1 MSDYSSPIVIA
12 HRGAS
17 QDAYQNT
24 IKAFE
29 LAVQQKADMI
39 ELDTHLTSDGIFVVH
54 HDPIIKF
61 EEFEYVIAET
71 KLEAIQNMKLPS
83 RDDIP
88 LLEDVLVNFLPKIK
102 FNVEIKC
109 SVTKKQFDDFL
120 TNIGADTNRIV
131 VSSFLSDVMFGLS
144 DTTLDYALAYLFL
157 FPPKKGKKMAKQPFI
172 SAINPYYRLLS
183 STHVDYYHSLGK
195 KVYPWTVNRQKDI
208 QKLVKKKV
216 DGIITDYPKKTRDMI
231 NLFMKGE

>member
-1 MSDYSSPIVIA
+1 MSYNGSPIVIA

-39 ELDTHLTSDGIFVVH
+39 ELDTHLTSDGTFIVH

-61 EEFEYVIAET
+61 EGFEYVIAET

-83 RDDIP
+83 KDDIP
-88 LLEDVLVNFLPKIK
+88 LLEDVLVNFLPKIQ

-120 TNIGADTNRIV
+120 NNIGVDTNRIV

-144 DTTLDYALAYLFL
+144 DTALDYALAYLFL
-157 FPPKKGKKMAKQPFI
+157 FPPKKGKTMAKEPFI

-183 STHVDYYHSLGK
+183 SSHVDYYHNLGK

-216 DGIITDYPKKTRDMI
+216 DGIITDCPKKTREMI
-231 NLFMKGE
+231 NLFLKEE

>member
-1 MSDYSSPIVIA
+1 MSDNGSPMVIA

-39 ELDTHLTSDGIFVVH
+39 ELDTHLTSDGTFIVH

-61 EEFEYVIAET
+61 EGFEYVIAET

-83 RDDIP
+83 KDDIP
-88 LLEDVLVNFLPKIK
+88 LLEDVLVNFLPKIQ

-120 TNIGADTNRIV
+120 NNIGADTNRIV

-144 DTTLDYALAYLFL
+144 DTALDYALAYLFL
-157 FPPKKGKKMAKQPFI
+157 FPPKKGKTMAKEPFI

-183 STHVDYYHSLGK
+183 SSHVDYYHNLGK

-216 DGIITDYPKKTRDMI
+216 DGIITDCPKKTREMI
-231 NLFMKGE
+231 NLFLKEE